1 MKCFK
6 KKLLLLCLI
15 LTSAGLNFGFNQN
28 ENKGLIE
35 NTLDNYSKG
44 ISLKNVKKQNSA
56 EKIDISETFV
66 QIGQKTIDSTVHN
79 YLRFTTAV
87 KIDSAINSLSY
98 IRNVKGVE
106 EAEFAVNTVYKT
118 LRVDE
123 DEIYFNGT
131 EMVKTRDEAVETDYY
146 WACYTVELTKDD
158 FKATD
163 FKLNLKVN
171 DTLINA
177 YTACSYNTLLT
188 NDICSVKFSYKD
200 TIIGKQIVVKGNKVE
215 YLGPTDFEGNYHIV
229 DWNQDMS
236 SIQSDVELKAIC
248 SLALE
253 AEDSQRQVIT
263 SKDTSQGTTLRLDTG
278 KLIEYTVFTSEEIEA
293 TMYANMWSR
302 GQLQNDTSILDIY
315 DVYVNETKVETSSE
329 TTILSAETFG
339 SKWKIDAHAKVGKV
353 HLDKGINFVKVISKK
368 ANVTMLDNLE
378 LNYSGKGYVTLPN
391 VKEFQSVEAHIEY
404 VSTDGVE
411 KVGVNGLITNA
422 AYLSPFTKGSNVRL
436 NTIDYVEYAF
446 ESSTDIEVAL
456 SVDMSLR
463 AIKEATSIFDL
474 YKVFIKE
481 NAEEY
486 TEIKS
491 NDNRAIGQS
500 VTSTKNYGEFH
511 TAGITYLSFKAGA
524 NYTLKLQSRANIHLE
539 SIMFASSELIDINL
553 VNGEI

>member
-1 MKCFK
+1 MKK
-6 KKLLLLCLI
+6 IVKNMKALGVVL
-15 LTSAGLNFGFNQN
+15 LTSLGLCTLSSCNNTVSYDAEFTWKGIKATATLSPSNGGESIVLEATVKRETTPATCEQDGKITYVATVEYEGQTYQDTKESKIEALGHDYGKWTPVGDGTHSRTCNNDESHVQFDDCAYKTVITKQPTETEGGHAIISCDVCGDIHADEDLPAFSDSQYEVKSTDKYIEYNITIN
-28 ENKGLIE
+28 ENAFSFKMF
-35 NTLDNYSKG
+35 K
-44 ISLKNVKKQNSA
+44 SL
-56 EKIDISETFV
+56 
-66 QIGQKTIDSTVHN
+66 
-79 YLRFTTAV
+79 
-87 KIDSAINSLSY
+87 
-98 IRNVKGVE
+98 
-106 EAEFAVNTVYKT
+106 
-118 LRVDE
+118 
-123 DEIYFNGT
+123 
-131 EMVKTRDEAVETDYY
+131 
-146 WACYTVELTKDD
+146 
-158 FKATD
+158 
-163 FKLNLKVN
+163 
-171 DTLINA
+171 
-177 YTACSYNTLLT
+177 
-188 NDICSVKFSYKD
+188 
-200 TIIGKQIVVKGNKVE
+200 
-215 YLGPTDFEGNYHIV
+215 
-229 DWNQDMS
+229 
-236 SIQSDVELKAIC
+236 
-248 SLALE
+248 LE
-253 AEDSQRQVIT
+253 AEDSQRQVVT

-278 KLIEYTVFTSEEIEA
+278 KLIEYTVFASEEIEA

-329 TTILSAETFG
+329 TTILPAETFG

-368 ANVTMLDNLE
+368 TNVTMLDNLE
-378 LNYSGKGYVTLPN
+378 LNYSGKGDVTLLN

-411 KVGVNGLITNA
+411 KVGVNGLITNS

-524 NYTLKLQSRANIHLE
+524 NYTLKLQSRANTHLE
-539 SIMFASSELIDINL
+539 SIMFASSELIEVEL
-553 VNGEI
+553 LAL